1 MPIQTFAQTTPPID
15 LKAVV
20 PFGEFVADGE
30 SLPIGYCERSNLAFL
45 QSCPTEAHYARMYSD
60 EYWQAPAFVEH
71 ERHRAKSANRVGRL
85 LSLGI
90 ALPKAPKILDCG
102 AGYGYGGALLAE
114 KLNGAAV
121 GIEPSTHA
129 ARIAASNGLPIIGK
143 TATDIRGKYDLIAL
157 IQVLEHQPHPDK
169 LLRALADALT
179 PNGILFVDVP
189 DLDGVKSVNVKH
201 PICFSPRALILLLN
215 HCGLKAVA
223 MKSTLSGGA
232 QYRHVISVAAMR
244 SGGGILPPPARPLSD
259 AQALHRAHRV
269 SLKEHARRAWSGA
282 AKIAQA
288 QMQRA
293 IGHRR

>member
-1 MPIQTFAQTTPPID
+1 MPTETFAQTTPPID
-15 LKAVV
+15 LSAVV
-20 PFGEFVADGE
+20 PFGELVANGE
-30 SLPIGYCERSNLAFL
+30 TLPIGYCESSNLAFL
-45 QSCPTEAHYARMYSD
+45 RNCPTEGHYARMYSD

-90 ALPKAPKILDCG
+90 DLPKAPKILDFG
-102 AGYGYGGALLAE
+102 AGYGYGGALLAQ
-114 KLNGAAV
+114 KLRGQAV

-129 ARIAASNGLPIIGK
+129 AKIAAANGLPIVGK
-143 TATDIRGKYDLIAL
+143 SAADIAGAYDLIAL
-157 IQVLEHQPHPDK
+157 IQVLEHQPHPAK
-169 LLRALADALT
+169 LLTALRDALT

-223 MKSTLSGGA
+223 MKSTLNGGP

-244 SGGGILPPPARPLSD
+244 GHGGIGAPAAKQLRD
-259 AQALHRAHRV
+259 VMALHRKHRV
-269 SLKEHARRAWSGA
+269 TLARQATRAISSFRKIVTAQARRLAG
-282 AKIAQA
+282 
-288 QMQRA
+288 
-293 IGHRR
+293 